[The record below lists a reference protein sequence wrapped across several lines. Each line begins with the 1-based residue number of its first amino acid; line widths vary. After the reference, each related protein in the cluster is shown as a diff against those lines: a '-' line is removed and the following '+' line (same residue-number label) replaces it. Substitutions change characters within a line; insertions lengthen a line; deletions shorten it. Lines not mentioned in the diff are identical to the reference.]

1 MNVTIDDLTILFGVL
16 GGLLVF
22 MLIVYSVL
30 RAVQNSKDDNEPVE
44 TSKAK
49 VVDKP
54 QTGNE
59 IVITAPVTFELE
71 DGRRVRLSVRGE
83 AFMNLLVGDSGEL
96 TWQGSR
102 YIDFKR
108 GL

>member
-1 MNVTIDDLTILFGVL
+1 MDVTIDDLIMMFSVL
-16 GGLLVF
+16 IGLLVF
-22 MLIVYSVL
+22 MLIVYGVL
-30 RAVQNSKDDNEPVE
+30 RAAQKSKDDNEPVE

-54 QTGNE
+54 QTGNG
-59 IVITAPVTFELE
+59 IVITAPITFELE
-71 DGRRVRLSVRGE
+71 NGRRVRVSVDGKE
-83 AFMNLLVGDSGEL
+83 FMNLLVGDSGKL

-108 GL
+108 EL